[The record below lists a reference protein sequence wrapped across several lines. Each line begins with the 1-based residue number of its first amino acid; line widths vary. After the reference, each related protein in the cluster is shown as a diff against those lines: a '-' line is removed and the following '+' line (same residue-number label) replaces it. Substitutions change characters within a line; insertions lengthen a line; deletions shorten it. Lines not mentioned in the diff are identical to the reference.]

1 MSQLIT
7 TGLLTDSSHR
17 SQNAHNCEAPRE
29 DTARQDA
36 TQARI
41 ERAKEVMSKHF
52 PNAANRERLKM
63 PPQVDKKREPP
74 KPEQRP
80 VPPSVQQADSTA
92 APAPTAA
99 APMPAAT
106 PSAEDKVFKL
116 HCMKTRSL
124 AKPLDPKVKR
134 EDCVAV
140 EWVVAAAER
149 VRARPPKYDPSKRA
163 AELGTPKPERLWL
176 PNVRS
181 DALD

>member
-1 MSQLIT
+1 M
-7 TGLLTDSSHR
+7 
-17 SQNAHNCEAPRE
+17 
-29 DTARQDA
+29 
-36 TQARI
+36 
-41 ERAKEVMSKHF
+41 
-52 PNAANRERLKM
+52 
-63 PPQVDKKREPP
+63 
-74 KPEQRP
+74 
-80 VPPSVQQADSTA
+80 
-92 APAPTAA
+92 
-99 APMPAAT
+99 
-106 PSAEDKVFKL
+106 FKL

-140 EWVVAAAER
+140 EWVVATAER